1 MSNLFYKLLTVI
13 ITLLLTAMALL
24 AVRQQR
30 FLVAARIT
38 QEYKHLQMAEQQVWN
53 LQSQVAERTSPE
65 KIRELALKF
74 DLTRYRDVP
83 EDTEYLPAEAPDLN
97 SAKNHN
103 PSDNNRFVANA
114 DPHRG
119 TDQPRIMPVVQADI
133 APDVNQQP

>member
-13 ITLLLTAMALL
+13 ITLLLTAIALL

-38 QEYKHLQMAEQQVWN
+38 QEYKHLQIAEQQVWN
-53 LQSQVAERTSPE
+53 LQTQIAEKTSPE
-65 KIRELALKF
+65 KIRELALQF

-83 EDTEYLPAEAPDLN
+83 EDIDYLPAETPDLN

-114 DPHRG
+114 DPHQG
-119 TDQPRIMPVVQADI
+119 IDLSRIIPVVQADI
-133 APDVNQQP
+133 ATDVNQQP